1 MKKTTLVICWIF
13 LLAGGAAGQ
22 LSLETLIVAYATP
35 VICGL
40 FIAFF
45 WMGGSIASVMMVYA
59 GVKYLMSADDPA
71 GRKAAKDMILHAI
84 IAIIIITIGA
94 IIVDMVSGVT
104 DFGCAP
110 P

>member
-1 MKKTTLVICWIF
+1 MKKIVITAL
-13 LLAGGAAGQ
+13 LLAGSVSAQ
-22 LSLETLIVAYATP
+22 LSVDILSFVGPLICELLLAFVA
-35 VICGL
+35 
-40 FIAFF
+40 
-45 WMGGSIASVMMVYA
+45 MGGGIASLMFVYA

-110 P
+110 PG